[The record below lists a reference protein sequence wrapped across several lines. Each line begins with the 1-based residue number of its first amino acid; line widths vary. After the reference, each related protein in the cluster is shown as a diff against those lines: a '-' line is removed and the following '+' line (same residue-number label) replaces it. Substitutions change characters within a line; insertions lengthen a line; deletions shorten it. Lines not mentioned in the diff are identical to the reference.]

1 MRINS
6 INKKDERYFLDIT
19 FSNEDEVQDFLKKIL
34 VSLKDLLSVNCMIT
48 DLDTSYKMYIDYFP
62 RKNYYIVDRITR
74 ASIYAYELNDMETGN
89 VVSNW
94 GFYTYDA
101 ILAFGKLETD
111 YIEQKSDCMEALK
124 RMPIVINQ
132 VLDCSLDISIEKYYY
147 EKIRMLFQSE
157 DSIEAYIENYFFY
170 CADLN
175 DCTTRVDVKRHNAA
189 MDKLA

>member
-147 EKIRMLFQSE
+147 EKMQGFT
-157 DSIEAYIENYFFY
+157 N
-170 CADLN
+170 
-175 DCTTRVDVKRHNAA
+175 
-189 MDKLA
+189 